1 MSLNSVDQQV
11 VIAAQAGDWQ
21 KVQSLKNDVY
31 EAFWNTP
38 EGSNLLDTGVSIK
51 VLSSRLIDEF
61 NRRFEGE
68 NLYPGVLFV
77 HRLQEVAQDILLSE
91 AVKVAP
97 VPEVEV
103 VTEADEHARK
113 VAHLRA
119 MMGDDTTSPREV
131 KALRESSVAWR
142 KAWNDAAALDT
153 VAPPEPAETEQRKR
167 LKQFAHMVNESVAV
181 KGAGSISPKAGIVTL
196 HVGGKGYEYPASE
209 FRADLELAVNAG
221 LIK

>member
-1 MSLNSVDQQV
+1 MLHHVDEQV

-61 NRRFEGE
+61 KRRFDGE

-77 HRLQEVAQDILLSE
+77 HRFQEIADDLLRAE
-91 AVKVAP
+91 AVKVTRE
-97 VPEVEV
+97 PEVQPIS
-103 VTEADEHARK
+103 EADERAKK

-131 KALRESSVAWR
+131 KALRESTVAWR

-153 VAPPEPAETEQRKR
+153 VAPPEPTETEQRKR

-181 KGAGSISPKAGIVTL
+181 KGAGSISPKGGIVTL
-196 HVGGKGYEYPASE
+196 HVGGKCYEYPASE